1 MKLTNIK
8 ELDAFSA
15 AIDACKGQVWLESP
29 YGDKYNL
36 KSRFNQYIAF
46 GALLGCHGD
55 ELELFCQNKEDER
68 YFMKFFYE
76 YPDVL

>member
-29 YGDKYNL
+29 DGDRYNL
-36 KSRFNQYIAF
+36 KSRFNQYVAF
-46 GALLGCHGD
+46 GALLGYHGD
-55 ELELFCQNKEDER
+55 ELELFCQYKEDEGH
-68 YFMKFFYE
+68 FLKFFYE
-76 YPDVL
+76 YPEVL